1 MKARRKGR
9 RLAIV
14 GAGVTGAYLFRLLE
28 REGFEVDLYDRERRT
43 RCGLRPC
50 AWGTSRGFVE
60 LVEQAGLTAE
70 KYILRRLDHVI
81 MDEVVIKADLMT
93 FDKPQLVKDL
103 LADAKVHFTSVEVG
117 RYDRVIDATG
127 VSRALLPALADD
139 IILGCRQY
147 LIETREPLANR
158 IRLGGIGYAWSFP
171 LAPNRYHIGC
181 GSLLEDPE
189 SILRQLG
196 WLESTSSREEKKI
209 LCRCGARI
217 RLTCP
222 YHSRPF
228 VSDGLR
234 DGIWGIGEAIGCV
247 APLAGDG
254 VVPGM
259 RNVQILLQN
268 WDDPEHYTEAVLA
281 EFRWME
287 DERTVIDKLR
297 RAEGAGIKE
306 AWVLRRNSKRMGMEV
321 RLKDAFALLKH
332 L

>member
-1 MKARRKGR
+1 
-9 RLAIV
+9 
-14 GAGVTGAYLFRLLE
+14 
-28 REGFEVDLYDRERRT
+28 
-43 RCGLRPC
+43 
-50 AWGTSRGFVE
+50 
-60 LVEQAGLTAE
+60 
-70 KYILRRLDHVI
+70 
-81 MDEVVIKADLMT
+81 MDDVVIKADLMT

-103 LADAKVHFTSVEVG
+103 IAGAAVH
-117 RYDRVIDATG
+117 
-127 VSRALLPALADD
+127 LPPVVDD
-139 IILGCRQY
+139 ILLGCRQY

-171 LAPNRYHIGC
+171 LSPNRYHIGC

-189 SILRQLG
+189 SILSGLG
-196 WLESTSSREEKKI
+196 WLESISSQEEKKI

-217 RLTCP
+217 RLTGP

-228 VSDGLR
+228 VSDRLR

-259 RNVQILLQN
+259 RNVQILLQH
-268 WDDPEHYTEAVLA
+268 WDDPRKYSEAVLA